1 MRMPILSY
9 FLVVG
14 SVLTGL
20 LIMFGNA
27 GEQSGSPATTSQQV
41 GIPKFKAQPESEH
54 ARATA
59 VNFAAERRRTDSK
72 RARATEPPGNQKTT
86 SAEPKPNPLGRFAE
100 FPQNNLKIH

>member
-20 LIMFGNA
+20 LVIFGNE
-27 GEQSGSPATTSQQV
+27 GEPNGPPATTSQQV
-41 GIPKFKAQPESEH
+41 GIPKFKATPGPEH

-59 VNFAAERRRTDSK
+59 VNFAAERRRPDTK
-72 RARATEPPGNQKTT
+72 RARATESPGNQKTT
-86 SAEPKPNPLGRFAE
+86 SGEQKPKPLGRFAE